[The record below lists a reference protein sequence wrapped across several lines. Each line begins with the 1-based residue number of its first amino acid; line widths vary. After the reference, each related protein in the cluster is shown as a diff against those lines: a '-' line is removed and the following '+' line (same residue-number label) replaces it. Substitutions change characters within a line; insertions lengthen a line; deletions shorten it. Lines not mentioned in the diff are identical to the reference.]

1 MRNAFLKTSTPNA
14 AFYLL
19 RNQVIAGGIPD
30 QKEHQME
37 LIEAT
42 IRKFGETVGVPDLK
56 LDSENICSLVVDDE
70 IEVFFQVL
78 DFKSNVIRLNSP
90 VADLSDVQNSVH
102 ELLLEANYNG
112 IGTGAAALS
121 IDPHTSE
128 VLLTQPLQVDKLSE
142 NEFEEA
148 VTMFVKYTSFWVQ
161 ELADI
166 AKLPFGDPASAPAI
180 DSGLERTFV

>member
-1 MRNAFLKTSTPNA
+1 
-14 AFYLL
+14 
-19 RNQVIAGGIPD
+19 
-30 QKEHQME
+30 ME

-161 ELADI
+161 ELADV
-166 AKLPFGDPASAPAI
+166 AKLPFGDPAPAPVI